1 MAIKRDV
8 VENRE
13 SGAAE
18 GVILD
23 TLPHCIYGADEG
35 CADDFG
41 GGAEVGRVRRLDR
54 IDEVRMQGW
63 ARVREDVA

>member
-8 VENRE
+8 VENRK

-23 TLPHCIYGADEG
+23 TLPHGVYGADEG
-35 CADDFG
+35 
-41 GGAEVGRVRRLDR
+41 
-54 IDEVRMQGW
+54 
-63 ARVREDVA
+63 